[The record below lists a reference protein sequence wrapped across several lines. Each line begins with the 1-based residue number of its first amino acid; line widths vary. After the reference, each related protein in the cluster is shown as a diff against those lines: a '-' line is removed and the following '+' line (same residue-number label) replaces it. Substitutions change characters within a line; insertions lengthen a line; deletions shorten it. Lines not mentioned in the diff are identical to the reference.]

1 MKLIVNNQELTPKD
15 FTRYITCKVLEDL
28 DTHLE
33 EYAAAA
39 WKDYD
44 NLSDV
49 EKAKVN
55 EWNHKE
61 IIKLYKFLNKD
72 VFDEESSRA

>member
-1 MKLIVNNQELTPKD
+1 MKLTVQNQELTPKD
-15 FTRYITCKVLEDL
+15 FTRYIACKVIEDL
-28 DTHLE
+28 DTHFD

-39 WKDYD
+39 WKDYA

-55 EWNHKE
+55 EWKHKE

-72 VFDEESSRA
+72 GFNEESSRA

>member
-15 FTRYITCKVLEDL
+15 FTRYITCKVIEDL
-28 DTHLE
+28 DTHFD

-55 EWNHKE
+55 E
-61 IIKLYKFLNKD
+61 
-72 VFDEESSRA
+72 

>member
-1 MKLIVNNQELTPKD
+1 MKLTVNNQELTPRQFVDQVLCKFLEAVD
-15 FTRYITCKVLEDL
+15 TRFDECAEV
-28 DTHLE
+28 
-33 EYAAAA
+33 A
-39 WKDYD
+39 WKDYA
-44 NLSDV
+44 NLLDV

-55 EWNHKE
+55 EWKHKK